1 MYKGCTVI
9 QGVAAYGY
17 SSYGVVQEL
26 IAVDGLGATWAQE
39 WNGSV
44 QCDKGGKTS
53 DEVENEWIEM

>member
-1 MYKGCTVI
+1 VI